1 MKTLKIAL
9 ICAIFSSIV
18 SFATAQDSKKEN
30 TAIKPVPRDKNWEKR
45 HDTFVGI
52 AKRGNVD
59 LLFLGD
65 SITDAWGGE
74 GHGMGGGHKIFTSKF
89 VPMKAANFGIG
100 GDRTQHVL
108 WRLQNGELDGIKPK
122 VVQLMIGTN
131 NSNGADNTAEE
142 IAEGVKLIIE
152 EIKKKSPSTKVLLL
166 AVFPRNT
173 GKDDAVKKI
182 QKDKIDKVNSIISK
196 LDDGGKSVKFLDIG
210 SKFKDASGALP
221 KDIMPDQ
228 LHLSEKGY
236 EIWANAVESVITSML
251 KGDQTKAVEPTK
263 KVEPA
268 KPVTGT
274 PEPTKTVKKV
284 DPAPGTSEPAK
295 PVKKPG
301 EPEPTKTVKK
311 VDPAPGTSEPAKPV
325 KKPGEPEP
333 AKPVKKP
340 GEPEPAKTLKKVEPA
355 KPVTATPE
363 PAKTVKKVE
372 PAPVQKNPEPAKETK
387 KSDSSS
393 SVKESGKASTVEKD
407 EYVEVRKT
415 PIRDFFRNLRNR

>member
-1 MKTLKIAL
+1 MKTLKFAL
-9 ICAIFSSIV
+9 LCAIFSSLV
-18 SFATAQDSKKEN
+18 SVASAQESKKEN
-30 TAIKPVPRDKNWEKR
+30 SATKPAPRDKNWEKR
-45 HDTFVGI
+45 HEAFVGI

-74 GHGMGGGHKIFTSKF
+74 GHRTTDAGDKIFTSKF

-100 GDRTQHVL
+100 GDRTQHVI

-131 NSNGADNTAEE
+131 NSNGSDNTAEE
-142 IAEGVKLIIE
+142 IADGVKGIID

-173 GKDDAVKKI
+173 GKDDGAKKI

-221 KDIMPDQ
+221 KELMPDQ

-236 EIWANAVESVITSML
+236 EIWANAVEGVITSML
-251 KGDQTKAVEPTK
+251 KGDQTKAPEPTKTVKNVEPAKPATGTPEPAKTVK

-268 KPVTGT
+268 SPTTPAKPATGT

-284 DPAPGTSEPAK
+284 EPAT
-295 PVKKPG
+295 PTTG
-301 EPEPTKTVKK
+301 TPEPAKTVKK
-311 VDPAPGTSEPAKPV
+311 VEPATPTTPAKPTT
-325 KKPGEPEP
+325 G
-333 AKPVKKP
+333 
-340 GEPEPAKTLKKVEPA
+340 
-355 KPVTATPE
+355 TPE

-372 PAPVQKNPEPAKETK
+372 PAPAPKTPEPVKETK
-387 KSDSSS
+387 KVEPAPAVKTPAKSSQTVINEEVVD
-393 SVKESGKASTVEKD
+393 VKKS
-407 EYVEVRKT
+407 
-415 PIRDFFRNLRNR
+415 PIRDFFKKLRNR

>member
-9 ICAIFSSIV
+9 ICAIFSSVV

-131 NSNGADNTAEE
+131 NSNRADNTAEE

-221 KDIMPDQ
+221 KEIMPDQ

-284 DPAPGTSEPAK
+284 DPAPGT
-295 PVKKPG
+295 
-301 EPEPTKTVKK
+301 
-311 VDPAPGTSEPAKPV
+311 
-325 KKPGEPEP
+325 PEP

-340 GEPEPAKTLKKVEPA
+340 GEPEPAKTVKKVEPV

-387 KSDSSS
+387 KVEPAPVQKNPEPAKETKKNDSSS
-393 SVKESGKASTVEKD
+393 SVKGSGKPSTVEKD

>member
-9 ICAIFSSIV
+9 ICAIFSSVV

-221 KDIMPDQ
+221 KEIMPDQ

-268 KPVTGT
+268 KPVTVT
-274 PEPTKTVKKV
+274 PEPMKTVKKV
-284 DPAPGTSEPAK
+284 DPAPGT
-295 PVKKPG
+295 
-301 EPEPTKTVKK
+301 
-311 VDPAPGTSEPAKPV
+311 
-325 KKPGEPEP
+325 PEP

-340 GEPEPAKTLKKVEPA
+340 GEPEPAKTVKKVEPV

-387 KSDSSS
+387 KVEPAPVQKNPEPAKETKKNDSSS
-393 SVKESGKASTVEKD
+393 SVKGSGKPSTVEKD

>member
-1 MKTLKIAL
+1 MKTLKFAL
-9 ICAIFSSIV
+9 LCAIFTSLV
-18 SFATAQDSKKEN
+18 SVASAQESKKEN
-30 TAIKPVPRDKNWEKR
+30 SATKPSPRDKGWEKR
-45 HDTFVGI
+45 HETFVGI

-74 GHGMGGGHKIFTSKF
+74 GHGTNGGHKIFTSKF

-100 GDRTQHVL
+100 GDRTQHVI

-131 NSNGADNTAEE
+131 NSNGSDNTAEE
-142 IAEGVKLIIE
+142 IADGVKGIID

-173 GKDDAVKKI
+173 GKDDGAKKI

-221 KDIMPDQ
+221 KELMPDQ

-251 KGDQTKAVEPTK
+251 KGDQVKAVEPTK
-263 KVEPA
+263 KVEPS
-268 KPVTGT
+268 KPTSGT

-284 DPAPGTSEPAK
+284 EPAPAGT
-295 PVKKPG
+295 
-301 EPEPTKTVKK
+301 
-311 VDPAPGTSEPAKPV
+311 
-325 KKPGEPEP
+325 PEP
-333 AKPVKKP
+333 AKPVKK
-340 GEPEPAKTLKKVEPA
+340 GEPEPTKKGEPV
-355 KPVTATPE
+355 KKGEPE
-363 PAKTVKKVE
+363 PTKKGE
-372 PAPVQKNPEPAKETK
+372 PAPAPKNPEPVKETK
-387 KSDSSS
+387 KGEPAPAVKAPAKSSKTV
-393 SVKESGKASTVEKD
+393 VKEEV
-407 EYVEVRKT
+407 VEVKKT
-415 PIRDFFRNLRNR
+415 PIRDFFRKLLNR

>member
-9 ICAIFSSIV
+9 ICAIFSSVV

-108 WRLQNGELDGIKPK
+108 WRLQNGELNGIKPK

-251 KGDQTKAVEPTK
+251 KGDQTKAVEPAK

-284 DPAPGTSEPAK
+284 DPAPGT
-295 PVKKPG
+295 
-301 EPEPTKTVKK
+301 PE
-311 VDPAPGTSEPAKPV
+311 S
-325 KKPGEPEP
+325 

-340 GEPEPAKTLKKVEPA
+340 GEPEPAKTVKKVEPV
-355 KPVTATPE
+355 KPVNATPE

-387 KSDSSS
+387 KVEPAPVQKNPEPAKETKKNDSSS
-393 SVKESGKASTVEKD
+393 SVKGSGKPSTVEKD

>member
-9 ICAIFSSIV
+9 ICAIFSSVV

-284 DPAPGTSEPAK
+284 DPAPGT
-295 PVKKPG
+295 
-301 EPEPTKTVKK
+301 
-311 VDPAPGTSEPAKPV
+311 
-325 KKPGEPEP
+325 PEP

-340 GEPEPAKTLKKVEPA
+340 GEPEPAKTVKKVEPV

-387 KSDSSS
+387 KVEPAPVQKNPEPAKETKKNDSSS
-393 SVKESGKASTVEKD
+393 SVKGSGKPSTVEKD

>member
-1 MKTLKIAL
+1 MKTLKFAL
-9 ICAIFSSIV
+9 LCAIFSSLV
-18 SFATAQDSKKEN
+18 SVASAQESKKEN
-30 TAIKPVPRDKNWEKR
+30 SATKPAPRDKGWEKR
-45 HDTFVGI
+45 HEAFVGI

-74 GHGMGGGHKIFTSKF
+74 GHGTNGGHKIFTSKF

-100 GDRTQHVL
+100 GDRTQHVI

-131 NSNGADNTAEE
+131 NSNGSDNTAEE
-142 IAEGVKLIIE
+142 IADGVKGIID

-173 GKDDAVKKI
+173 GKDDAAKKI

-221 KDIMPDQ
+221 KELMPDQ

-236 EIWANAVESVITSML
+236 EIWANAVEGVLTSML
-251 KGDQTKAVEPTK
+251 KGDQTKAPEPTKTVK

-268 KPVTGT
+268 PAPKAPEPTKTVKKVEPAPAPKT

-284 DPAPGTSEPAK
+284 EPATPTTPAK
-295 PVKKPG
+295 PTTVT
-301 EPEPTKTVKK
+301 PEPTKTVKK
-311 VDPAPGTSEPAKPV
+311 VEPAPAPK
-325 KKPGEPEP
+325 
-333 AKPVKKP
+333 
-340 GEPEPAKTLKKVEPA
+340 
-355 KPVTATPE
+355 TPE
-363 PAKTVKKVE
+363 PVKETKKVE
-372 PAPVQKNPEPAKETK
+372 PAPAVKAPAKSSEPVVNEEVVDVK
-387 KSDSSS
+387 KS
-393 SVKESGKASTVEKD
+393 
-407 EYVEVRKT
+407 
-415 PIRDFFRNLRNR
+415 PIRDFFKKLRNR

>member
-1 MKTLKIAL
+1 MKTLKFAL
-9 ICAIFSSIV
+9 LCAIFSSLV
-18 SFATAQDSKKEN
+18 SVASAQESKKEN
-30 TAIKPVPRDKNWEKR
+30 SATKPAPRDKGWEKR
-45 HDTFVGI
+45 HEAFVGI

-100 GDRTQHVL
+100 GDRTQHVI

-131 NSNGADNTAEE
+131 NSNGSDNTAEE
-142 IAEGVKLIIE
+142 IADGVKGIID

-173 GKDDAVKKI
+173 GKDDAAKKI

-221 KDIMPDQ
+221 KELMPDQ

-236 EIWANAVESVITSML
+236 EIWANAVEGVLTSML
-251 KGDQTKAVEPTK
+251 KGDQTKAPEPTKTVK

-268 KPVTGT
+268 PAPKAPEPTKTVKKVEPAPAPKT

-284 DPAPGTSEPAK
+284 EPATPTTPAK
-295 PVKKPG
+295 PTTVT
-301 EPEPTKTVKK
+301 PEPTKTVKK
-311 VDPAPGTSEPAKPV
+311 VEPAPAPK
-325 KKPGEPEP
+325 
-333 AKPVKKP
+333 
-340 GEPEPAKTLKKVEPA
+340 
-355 KPVTATPE
+355 TPE
-363 PAKTVKKVE
+363 PVKETKKVE
-372 PAPVQKNPEPAKETK
+372 PAPAVKAPAKSSEPVVNEEVVDVK
-387 KSDSSS
+387 KS
-393 SVKESGKASTVEKD
+393 
-407 EYVEVRKT
+407 
-415 PIRDFFRNLRNR
+415 PIRDFFKKLRNR

>member
-1 MKTLKIAL
+1 MKTLKFAFL
-9 ICAIFSSIV
+9 CAIFSSLV
-18 SFATAQDSKKEN
+18 SVAPAQESKKEN
-30 TAIKPVPRDKNWEKR
+30 SATKPAPRDKNWEKR
-45 HDTFVGI
+45 HEAFVGI

-74 GHGMGGGHKIFTSKF
+74 GHGTNGGHKIFTSKF

-100 GDRTQHVL
+100 GDRTQHVI

-131 NSNGADNTAEE
+131 NSNNTDNTAEE
-142 IAEGVKLIIE
+142 IADGVKGIID

-173 GKDDAVKKI
+173 GKDDTAKKI

-221 KDIMPDQ
+221 KELMPDQ

-236 EIWANAVESVITSML
+236 EIWANAVEGVITSML
-251 KGDQTKAVEPTK
+251 KGDSAKAVEPTK

-268 KPVTGT
+268 TPAKPTSGT

-284 DPAPGTSEPAK
+284 EPTPAGTPEPTKTVKKVEPTPAGTPEPAK
-295 PVKKPG
+295 PVKKG

-311 VDPAPGTSEPAKPV
+311 VEPAPAPKTPEPV
-325 KKPGEPEP
+325 KE
-333 AKPVKKP
+333 
-340 GEPEPAKTLKKVEPA
+340 TKKVEPA
-355 KPVTATPE
+355 PASKTPE
-363 PAKTVKKVE
+363 PVKETKKVEPAPAPKTPEPVKETKKVE
-372 PAPVQKNPEPAKETK
+372 PAPV
-387 KSDSSS
+387 KSSKTV
-393 SVKESGKASTVEKD
+393 VKGEV
-407 EYVEVRKT
+407 VEVKKT
-415 PIRDFFRNLRNR
+415 PIRDFFRKLLNR

>member
-1 MKTLKIAL
+1 MKTLKFAL
-9 ICAIFSSIV
+9 LCAIFSSLV
-18 SFATAQDSKKEN
+18 SVASAQESKKEN
-30 TAIKPVPRDKNWEKR
+30 SATKPAPRDKGWEKR
-45 HDTFVGI
+45 HEAFVGI

-100 GDRTQHVL
+100 GDRTQHVI

-131 NSNGADNTAEE
+131 NSNGSDNTAEE
-142 IAEGVKLIIE
+142 IADGVKGIID

-173 GKDDAVKKI
+173 GKDDAAKKI

-221 KDIMPDQ
+221 KELMPDQ

-236 EIWANAVESVITSML
+236 EIWANAVEGVLTSML
-251 KGDQTKAVEPTK
+251 KGDQTKA
-263 KVEPA
+263 
-268 KPVTGT
+268 

-284 DPAPGTSEPAK
+284 EPAPAPKA
-295 PVKKPG
+295 
-301 EPEPTKTVKK
+301 PEPTKTVKK
-311 VDPAPGTSEPAKPV
+311 VEPAPAPK
-325 KKPGEPEP
+325 
-333 AKPVKKP
+333 
-340 GEPEPAKTLKKVEPA
+340 
-355 KPVTATPE
+355 TPE
-363 PAKTVKKVE
+363 PMKTVKKVE
-372 PAPVQKNPEPAKETK
+372 PATPTTPAKPTTVTPEPTKTVQKVEPAPAPKTPEPVKETK
-387 KSDSSS
+387 KVEPAPAVKAPAKSSEPVVNEEVVD
-393 SVKESGKASTVEKD
+393 VKKS
-407 EYVEVRKT
+407 
-415 PIRDFFRNLRNR
+415 PIRDFFKKLRNR

>member
-1 MKTLKIAL
+1 MKTLKFAL
-9 ICAIFSSIV
+9 LCAIFSTLV
-18 SFATAQDSKKEN
+18 SVASAQESKKEN
-30 TAIKPVPRDKNWEKR
+30 SATKPAPRDKGWEKR
-45 HDTFVGI
+45 HETFVGI

-100 GDRTQHVL
+100 GDRTQHVI

-131 NSNGADNTAEE
+131 NSNGSDNTAEE
-142 IAEGVKLIIE
+142 IADGVKGIID

-173 GKDDAVKKI
+173 GKDDAAKKI

-221 KDIMPDQ
+221 KELMPDQ

-236 EIWANAVESVITSML
+236 EIWANAVEGVLTSML
-251 KGDQTKAVEPTK
+251 KGDQTKAPEPTKTVK

-268 KPVTGT
+268 PAPKAPEPTKTVKKVEPAPAPKTPEPMKTVKKVEPATPTTPAKPTTVT

-284 DPAPGTSEPAK
+284 EPAP
-295 PVKKPG
+295 
-301 EPEPTKTVKK
+301 
-311 VDPAPGTSEPAKPV
+311 APK
-325 KKPGEPEP
+325 
-333 AKPVKKP
+333 
-340 GEPEPAKTLKKVEPA
+340 
-355 KPVTATPE
+355 TPE
-363 PAKTVKKVE
+363 PVKETKKVE
-372 PAPVQKNPEPAKETK
+372 PAPAVKATAKSSEPVVNEEVVDVK
-387 KSDSSS
+387 KS
-393 SVKESGKASTVEKD
+393 
-407 EYVEVRKT
+407 
-415 PIRDFFRNLRNR
+415 PIRDFFKKLRNR